1 MSETSTTDNN
11 GETPEMTELCDICN
25 LRPVFGVL
33 DGNSYCSEC
42 SEPFECVETP
52 DNSMSPPDNSMSVDY
67 DESGKFTKGNKAG
80 FASHPEN
87 INKAGG
93 PKRPSLTRVLN
104 EMLEKGIGDMTGEEV
119 QMELLACAIQHA
131 KEGNAAMLKELWAR
145 LDGKVADRIA
155 GHDGGPIIDDETR
168 ERVKKLVEAA
178 DRCKD
183 DKE

>member
-1 MSETSTTDNN
+1 MSEKNTTDNN
-11 GETPEMTELCDICN
+11 D
-25 LRPVFGVL
+25 
-33 DGNSYCSEC
+33 
-42 SEPFECVETP
+42 
-52 DNSMSPPDNSMSVDY
+52 PDNSMSVDH
-67 DESGKFTKGNKAG
+67 DENGKFAKGNKAG
-80 FASHPEN
+80 FASNPEN
-87 INKAGG
+87 INREGR

-104 EMLEKGIGDMTGEEV
+104 EMLERGVGGLTGEEI
-119 QMELLACAIQHA
+119 QMELLLSAIDHA

-183 DKE
+183 DE

>member
-1 MSETSTTDNN
+1 MSETSTTRHNAKSSDHDEN
-11 GETPEMTELCDICN
+11 GD
-25 LRPVFGVL
+25 FA
-33 DGNSYCSEC
+33 
-42 SEPFECVETP
+42 
-52 DNSMSPPDNSMSVDY
+52 
-67 DESGKFTKGNKAG
+67 KGNKAG

-87 INKAGG
+87 INTEGG

-104 EMLEKGIGDMTGEEV
+104 EMLENGIGNMTGEEV
-119 QMELLACAIQHA
+119 QMQLLISAIEHA
-131 KEGNAAMLKELWAR
+131 KEGNAAMHKELWAR

-183 DKE
+183 DTD

>member
-1 MSETSTTDNN
+1 MSETSTTRDNAK
-11 GETPEMTELCDICN
+11 
-25 LRPVFGVL
+25 
-33 DGNSYCSEC
+33 S
-42 SEPFECVETP
+42 P
-52 DNSMSPPDNSMSVDY
+52 DNSVSPPDNSVSVDH
-67 DESGKFTKGNKAG
+67 DENGNFAKGNKAG
-80 FASHPEN
+80 CASHPEN
-87 INKAGG
+87 INREGG

-104 EMLEKGIGDMTGEEV
+104 EMLENGIGDMTGEEV

-168 ERVKKLVEAA
+168 ERVKKLVEEA

>member
-1 MSETSTTDNN
+1 MKETTST
-11 GETPEMTELCDICN
+11 P
-25 LRPVFGVL
+25 
-33 DGNSYCSEC
+33 GNAK
-42 SEPFECVETP
+42 
-52 DNSMSPPDNSMSVDY
+52 PPDNIVSVDHEENG
-67 DESGKFTKGNKAG
+67 DFIKGNKSG

-87 INKAGG
+87 INKEGR

-104 EMLEKGIGDMTGEEV
+104 EMLENGIGDMTGEEV
-119 QMELLACAIQHA
+119 QMQLLISAIEHA
-131 KEGNAAMLKELWAR
+131 KDGNAAMLKELWAR

-183 DKE
+183 DKD